1 MIRLQDIADR
11 VGVSRT
17 TVSNVLHG
25 KTKRV
30 SKETQDK
37 IAAILKEEDYIPNM
51 GSILLTKS
59 SSKIIGVVLW
69 YDRPHGRNFMQ
80 DPFINEMLG
89 GMNDEIKNAG
99 YYLMLIGGQ
108 DLQRVVDIAS
118 RWSIDGLVVLGL
130 DEEGH
135 IQLQKALNKPIV
147 AIDTY
152 FSKKTSLINISSDDF
167 DGGYQMGQQFVK
179 TGLHDAVYLTEYNKN
194 ADYYR
199 WLGFKKAMEDSGIYC
214 ADNRNILVPSDQ
226 EMRLAFYKHI
236 LDKLL
241 QKKALFCASDYL
253 AIEAITF
260 FQDHGIEVPTQI
272 SVAGYDD
279 IANATLIRPQL
290 TTIHQDIEV
299 KGANAMRELINS
311 IDGHRS
317 DAPPPKMPVR
327 LVVRNSLLSSAP
339 L

>member
-37 IAAILKEEDYIPNM
+37 ITAILKEEDYIPNM

-118 RWSIDGLVVLGL
+118 RWSIDG
-130 DEEGH
+130 
-135 IQLQKALNKPIV
+135 
-147 AIDTY
+147 
-152 FSKKTSLINISSDDF
+152 
-167 DGGYQMGQQFVK
+167 
-179 TGLHDAVYLTEYNKN
+179 
-194 ADYYR
+194 
-199 WLGFKKAMEDSGIYC
+199 
-214 ADNRNILVPSDQ
+214 
-226 EMRLAFYKHI
+226 
-236 LDKLL
+236 
-241 QKKALFCASDYL
+241 
-253 AIEAITF
+253 
-260 FQDHGIEVPTQI
+260 
-272 SVAGYDD
+272 
-279 IANATLIRPQL
+279 
-290 TTIHQDIEV
+290 
-299 KGANAMRELINS
+299 
-311 IDGHRS
+311 
-317 DAPPPKMPVR
+317 
-327 LVVRNSLLSSAP
+327 
-339 L
+339 